1 MKKPRRR
8 KTQSEISEEELL
20 EASIESQ
27 AKLEIK
33 FRDLEDFRRQETERL
48 HMQID
53 QLRKSLEESER
64 NLVNAKSE
72 LDEARQ
78 RLRSDSIEKIRLNA
92 EREAYQAVAMQAVT
106 RR

>member
-1 MKKPRRR
+1 MKKPR
-8 KTQSEISEEELL
+8 KTQPEISTEELL
-20 EASIESQ
+20 EASVESQ
-27 AKLEIK
+27 ARLEIK
-33 FRDLEDFRRQETERL
+33 FRDLEDFRRQETGRL

-78 RLRSDSIEKIRLNA
+78 RLRSDSVEKIRLNA

>member
-1 MKKPRRR
+1 MMRKPR
-8 KTQSEISEEELL
+8 KTQSEKDTEVLL
-20 EASIESQ
+20 AMVREDRDSVIR
-27 AKLEIK
+27 KLE
-33 FRDLEDFRRQETERL
+33 DLDENSRQTIGRL
-48 HMQID
+48 YLKID
-53 QLRKSLEESER
+53 ELKKSLEESER

-78 RLRSDSIEKIRLNA
+78 RLRSESVEKIRLNA

>member
-1 MKKPRRR
+1 MMRKPR
-8 KTQSEISEEELL
+8 KTQSEVSAEELL

-33 FRDLEDFRRQETERL
+33 FRDLEDFRRQETGRL

-78 RLRSDSIEKIRLNA
+78 RLRSESVEKIRLNA